1 MKYSLHNNI
10 KLYIG
15 LAACA
20 IATSC
25 APEIDN
31 AKPDQNTGSAKADFS
46 KYIAIGNSLTAGF
59 ADGGLYLEGQQQAF
73 PLLIA
78 EKMKAHGG
86 GDFKSPF
93 FTESQSNGSG
103 YIRLK
108 DLVNGQPVTEAV
120 TDKLAIRGLSPTGKP
135 LYTKY
140 TEEINNLGVPGMR
153 LDMIDKPGVGTV
165 QGNPYFERLLP
176 DGASPLTNYL
186 GYATSKNHTFFSF
199 SLGNNDALGYATN
212 GAVATDATNIL
223 TDTATFGK
231 NLRTI
236 ITKLT
241 ENNQKGVI
249 ATIPDVSAVP
259 FLTTVTRQALLQ
271 AASAASQAQ
280 GGPAVTALFIE
291 TKTGTRPATDKD
303 MFVLPFASSGLLGKP
318 NALKIPYGLHPNNP
332 IESKYV
338 LDEAEVVEVQTRIT
352 QYNEKIQE
360 VAKNRNLALAD
371 IHSFLNKVKN
381 GYVYNG
387 VVISNKYITGN
398 VFSLDGIH
406 LTPMGYAIMA
416 NIFIEATNAKYG
428 SQLDKV
434 DATKCRGVK
443 MP

>member
-1 MKYSLHNNI
+1 MNLLHTNI

-15 LAACA
+15 LIACTLA
-20 IATSC
+20 VSC

-31 AKPDQNTGSAKADFS
+31 KPGSSTETSKPDFS

-59 ADGGLYLEGQQQAF
+59 ADGGLYLEGQKQAF

-86 GDFKSPF
+86 GEFKSPF
-93 FTESQSNGSG
+93 FTEAQSNGSG

-108 DLVNGQPVTEAV
+108 DLVNGQPVTETV
-120 TDKLAIRGLSPTGKP
+120 TDKLAIRGALPNGGY

-140 TEEINNLGVPGMR
+140 TDEINNLGVPGMR
-153 LDMIDKPGVGTV
+153 LDMIDIPGIGSQV
-165 QGNPYFERLLP
+165 GNPYFERLLT
-176 DGASPLTNYL
+176 DDAALTSYREFV
-186 GYATSKNHTFFSF
+186 TSKNHTFFSF

-212 GAVATDATNIL
+212 GAVSTDLTNIL
-223 TDTATFGK
+223 TDTASFGQK
-231 NLRTI
+231 LRAI
-236 ITKLT
+236 ITDLT
-241 ENNQKGVI
+241 ENDQKGVI

-271 AASAASQAQ
+271 AATTASQAQ
-280 GGPAVTALFIE
+280 GGPAVTTLYIA
-291 TKTGTRPATDKD
+291 TKTGSRPANDND
-303 MFVLPFASSGLLGKP
+303 LFALPFASSGLLGKP
-318 NALKIPYGLHPNNP
+318 NAQQIPYGLHIANP

-338 LDEAEVVEVQTRIT
+338 LDETEVSEVKTRID
-352 QYNEKIQE
+352 QYNAKIKQ
-360 VAKNRNLALAD
+360 VAQDRQLAVAD
-371 IHSFLNKVKN
+371 IHAFLNKVKN
-381 GYVYNG
+381 GYAYNG
-387 VVISNKYITGN
+387 IVISNKYITGN

-416 NIFIEATNAKYG
+416 NIFIEAINAKYG

-434 DATKCRGVK
+434 DATKYRGVK

>member
-1 MKYSLHNNI
+1 MKRFQNNI

-15 LAACA
+15 LAVLSVAA
-20 IATSC
+20 SC

-31 AKPDQNTGSAKADFS
+31 SKPNGNASKPDFT

-73 PLLIA
+73 PVLIA

-86 GDFKSPF
+86 GEFKSPF

-108 DLVNGQPVTEAV
+108 DIVNGQPVTESV
-120 TDKLAIRGLSPTGKP
+120 TDKLAIRGASPTGGY

-153 LDMIDKPGVGTV
+153 LDMVNMNGLGTT

-176 DGASPLTNYL
+176 DNSLMSYAE
-186 GYATSKNHTFFSF
+186 YATSKNHTFFSF

-212 GAVATDATNIL
+212 GGVAKPDGSSTL
-223 TDTATFGK
+223 TDIVTFGN
-231 NLRTI
+231 NLTNFI
-236 ITKLT
+236 NDLT
-241 ENNQKGVI
+241 TNDQKGVI

-271 AASAASQAQ
+271 AATAASQAQ
-280 GGPAVTALFIE
+280 GGPAVEAIFIE
-291 TKTGTRPATDKD
+291 TKAGTRPATDND
-303 MFVLPFASSGLLGKP
+303 LFVLPFASSGLLGTP
-318 NALKIPYGLHPNNP
+318 NAQQIPYGLHPLNP

-338 LDEAEVVEVQTRIT
+338 LDEAEVTEVKTRIA
-352 QYNEKIQE
+352 QYNEKILE
-360 VAKNRNLALAD
+360 VAKNNNLAVAD
-371 IHSFLNKVKN
+371 IHAFLNKVKN
-381 GYVYNG
+381 GYAYNG

-416 NIFIEATNAKYG
+416 NIFIEAINAKYG
-428 SQLDKV
+428 SQLGKV
-434 DATKCRGVK
+434 DAMKYRGVK

>member
-1 MKYSLHNNI
+1 MRALQTTV

-15 LAACA
+15 LAACVITA
-20 IATSC
+20 SC

-31 AKPDQNTGSAKADFS
+31 AKPKENTGISKPDFT

-59 ADGGLYLEGQQQAF
+59 ANGGLYLEGQQQAF

-78 EKMKAHGG
+78 EKMKSHGG
-86 GDFKSPF
+86 GTFNSPF

-103 YIRLK
+103 YLRLK

-120 TDKLAIRGLSPTGKP
+120 TDKLAIRGLSPTGTP

-140 TEEINNLGVPGMR
+140 TDEINNLGVPGMR
-153 LDMIDKPGVGTV
+153 MDMVNIPGIGS
-165 QGNPYFERLLP
+165 QLGNPYFERLLT
-176 DGASPLTNYL
+176 DNAVMTTYGEFV
-186 GYATSKNHTFFSF
+186 TSKSHTFFSF

-212 GAVATDATNIL
+212 GAVTTDVTNVL

-231 NLRTI
+231 NLRKV
-236 ITKLT
+236 ITDLT
-241 ENNQKGVI
+241 TNGRKGVI

-280 GGPAVTALFIE
+280 GGPAVTVLFIE
-291 TKTGTRPATDKD
+291 TTAGTRPATDQD
-303 MFVLPFASSGLLGKP
+303 MFVLPFAASGLLGKP
-318 NALKIPYGLHPNNP
+318 NAQLQPYGLHPENP

-338 LDEAEVVEVQTRIT
+338 LDEVEVSHVKARID
-352 QYNEKIQE
+352 QYNTKIQE
-360 VAKNRNLALAD
+360 VARDRQLAVAD
-371 IHSFLNKVKN
+371 IHAFLNKVKN
-381 GYVYNG
+381 GYAFNG
-387 VVISNKYITGN
+387 IVISNKYITGN

-416 NIFIEATNAKYG
+416 NIFIEAINAKYG

-434 DATKCRGVK
+434 DATKYRGVK